1 MDYKKVWS
9 LLRSETDSERQMARI
24 AGMSPS
30 GFKSMMERET
40 MTVETLET
48 IAKYFRKTLNYFSDT
63 ESYTYVSDNSK
74 ESENSENTHYTA
86 PKSPIERCDNPTCLK
101 RISELEDDKNLLKE
115 YNKLLRAQLARGGLD
130 KGKSSEG
137 DMEKSHTGS

>member
-9 LLRSETDSERQMARI
+9 LLRSETESERRMARI
-24 AGMSPS
+24 SGMSPS

-48 IAKYFRKTLNYFSDT
+48 IARHFKKSLNYFSDIDI
-63 ESYTYVSDNSK
+63 SSYVSNNDQ
-74 ESENSENTHYTA
+74 ETENSNNTHYIA
-86 PKSPIERCDNPTCLK
+86 PESPLNSCDNPACLK

-115 YNKLLRAQLARGGLD
+115 YNKLLKAQLARGGLD
-130 KGKSSEG
+130 EGKSSEG
-137 DMEKSHTGS
+137 GLEESPTGS